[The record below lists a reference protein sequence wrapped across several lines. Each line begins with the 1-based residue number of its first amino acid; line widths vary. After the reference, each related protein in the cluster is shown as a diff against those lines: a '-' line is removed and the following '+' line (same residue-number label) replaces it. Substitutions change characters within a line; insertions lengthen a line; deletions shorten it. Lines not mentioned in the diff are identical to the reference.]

1 MVSSSRGRVR
11 IEGLQG
17 FRLLDWPINNSWS
30 TKYLEIMGSI
40 ALYDKGGSDK
50 EGSSLRVLLF
60 IV

>member
-17 FRLLDWPINNSWS
+17 FRLLDWPINNSRS
-30 TKYLEIMGSI
+30 TKYLEIMESI
-40 ALYDKGGSDK
+40 
-50 EGSSLRVLLF
+50 R

>member
-17 FRLLDWPINNSWS
+17 FRLLDWPINNSRS

-40 ALYDKGGSDK
+40 G
-50 EGSSLRVLLF
+50 